1 MNDPQTLSPE
11 NPMLPVKPVE
21 STSMVT
27 SDGVRL
33 DADIYRPDDE
43 ESYPVLL
50 MRQAYGR
57 RIACTI
63 CYAHPAW
70 YAAHGYV
77 VVIQD
82 IRGRGTSE
90 GEFRVCEDDA
100 RDGAESIQWASTLPG
115 TTGLVGMYGFSYQGY
130 NQLLAASA
138 AGPALRAIAPAMTP
152 WDAREGW
159 SYVNGALRL
168 HSTLNWAAQLGAESA
183 RRAGDASAYA
193 ELLAAAKALP
203 FYEPVPAR
211 PAFIEKNRQW
221 THYQKWV
228 DTPAGDDYWQR
239 ISAASL
245 CADIVTRN
253 IPMLFIGGW
262 YDTFLE
268 PTLAAYRDISRFQ
281 RNTKLV
287 VGPWAHFPWTRKVGP
302 LDFGPAADGGMDA
315 LHIRWFDH
323 WLKGA
328 ANGIMDEPPVS
339 LFDVGLK
346 DWRVYPAWP
355 VKQTQF
361 KLQASGN
368 AALDQT
374 SGRLLGSDMETAP
387 SAHIEFLVHDPWR
400 PAPSFGGAFGTPVGP
415 WDRSSIDARSDVIAF
430 TTAPQTAPL
439 ALAGSVVARLRL
451 SSDRPSFDVSCVL
464 SIVSAAGSV
473 IQLTDGYRCVKHGEA
488 ASTLDVPM
496 QGICVTLQPG
506 ESLRLSIA
514 GAAFPAYP
522 VNPATGEAS
531 TEATSVSAQITT
543 IGIET
548 AASSLL
554 IGTALP
560 VEGIRATEATS

>member
-1 MNDPQTLSPE
+1 MTDPQTLSPE

-21 STSMVT
+21 SIFMVT

-77 VVIQD
+77 VVVQD

-90 GEFRVCEDDA
+90 GEFRVCEDDVK
-100 RDGAESIQWASTLPG
+100 DGAETIEWASRLPG
-115 TTGLVGMYGFSYQGY
+115 TTGLIGMYGFSYQGY

-138 AGPALRAIAPAMTP
+138 AGTALRAIAPAMTP

-168 HSTLNWAAQLGAESA
+168 QSTLNWATQLGAESA
-183 RRAGDASAYA
+183 RRDSEAVAYA

-211 PAFIEKNRQW
+211 PAFIERNRQW
-221 THYQKWV
+221 THYHKWV
-228 DTPAGDDYWQR
+228 DTPAGDDYWR
-239 ISAASL
+239 HISAASL
-245 CADIVTRN
+245 RADIIAKDV
-253 IPMLFIGGW
+253 PMLFIAGW

-268 PTLAAYRDISRFQ
+268 PTLAAYREISRSQ
-281 RNTKLV
+281 CNAKLV
-287 VGPWAHFPWTRKVGP
+287 IGPWVHFPWTRKAGS
-302 LDFGPAADGGMDA
+302 LDFGQAADGGMDE

-323 WLKGA
+323 WLKGT
-328 ANGIMDEPPVS
+328 ANGIMDESPVR
-339 LFDVGLK
+339 LFDLGLK
-346 DWRVYPAWP
+346 DWRDYPAWP
-355 VKQTQF
+355 AEQTQF
-361 KLQASGN
+361 KLQAGGN

-374 SGRLLGSDMETAP
+374 SGRLTSDTEPVP
-387 SAHIEFLVHDPWR
+387 SAHTEFIVHDPWR

-415 WDRSSIDARSDVIAF
+415 WDRSNIDARADVITF
-430 TTAPQTAPL
+430 TTAAQTAPL
-439 ALAGSVVARLRL
+439 PLAGSVMARLCL

-464 SIVSAAGSV
+464 SRVSASGSV
-473 IQLTDGYRCVKHGEA
+473 IPLTDGYRCVTPGEA
-488 ASTLDVPM
+488 ANALDIPM

-522 VNPATGEAS
+522 VNPGTAEDPTR
-531 TEATSVSAQITT
+531 ATSVSAQITT
-543 IGIET
+543 IGIEIG
-548 AASSLL
+548 AESSLL
-554 IGTALP
+554 IGAVQP
-560 VEGIRATEATS
+560 EKGIPATGTTS

>member
-1 MNDPQTLSPE
+1 
-11 NPMLPVKPVE
+11 MLPVKPVE
-21 STSMVT
+21 SAFMVT

-33 DADIYRPDDE
+33 DADIYRPDDK

-77 VVIQD
+77 VVVQD

-90 GEFRVCEDDA
+90 GEFRVCEDDV
-100 RDGAESIQWASTLPG
+100 RDGAETIEWASRLPG
-115 TTGLVGMYGFSYQGY
+115 TTGVVGMYGFSYQGY

-138 AGPALRAIAPAMTP
+138 AGTALRAIAPAMTP

-168 HSTLNWAAQLGAESA
+168 QSTLNWATQLGAESA
-183 RRAGDASAYA
+183 RRNGEAHAYA
-193 ELLAAAKALP
+193 ELLGASKALP

-211 PAFIEKNRQW
+211 PAFIERNRQW
-221 THYQKWV
+221 THYHKWV
-228 DTPAGDDYWQR
+228 DTPAGDVYWQR

-245 CADIVTRN
+245 REEIVARD
-253 IPMLFIGGW
+253 IPMLFVAGW

-268 PTLAAYRDISRFQ
+268 PTLAAYREISRFQ
-281 RNTKLV
+281 RNVKLV
-287 VGPWAHFPWTRKVGP
+287 VGPWTHFPWTRKVGS
-302 LDFGPAADGGMDA
+302 LDFGPAANGGMDE

-328 ANGIMDEPPVS
+328 ANDIMDEPPVR
-339 LFDVGLK
+339 LFDLGLK
-346 DWRVYPAWP
+346 DWRDYPAWP
-355 VKQTQF
+355 AVQTRF
-361 KLQASGN
+361 RLEAGGN

-374 SGRLLGSDMETAP
+374 SGRLTPDTGRVA
-387 SAHIEFLVHDPWR
+387 SAWTEFIVHDPWR

-415 WDRSSIDARSDVIAF
+415 WDRSNIDARADVITF
-430 TTAPQTAPL
+430 TSAEQTAPL
-439 ALAGSVVARLRL
+439 TLAGSVVAKLSL
-451 SSDRPSFDVSCVL
+451 SSDRPSFDISCVL
-464 SIVSAAGSV
+464 SRVNAAGSV
-473 IQLTDGYRCVKHGEA
+473 IPLTDGYRCVAPGEA
-488 ASTLDVPM
+488 ARSLDIPM

-522 VNPATGEAS
+522 VNPGTAEDPTR
-531 TEATSVSAQITT
+531 ATSVSAQITT
-543 IGIET
+543 IAIGT
-548 AASSLL
+548 GAGSSLL
-554 IGTALP
+554 IGAAQP
-560 VEGIRATEATS
+560 EEGIPATGTMS